1 MIRAAHSAF
10 GCHDPAGDSQPRRPQ
25 IEQRHMAVAPCPLP
39 VNSSSPSLSPTARP
53 SAGGPP
59 PASARPPC
67 CCRGAA
73 ARSIEPKLGFPPPPG
88 TFAASLP
95 LERRAEAG
103 SGGGGRFRRP
113 PCRPSS
119 VLTPSSARTPGPR
132 AVPPSRSSA
141 LAGAR
146 GSHRHSAGRSTPP
159 LTPPSSPTRA
169 VRQGMVAYPRIIP
182 MDLLVGRS
190 LELMSQRSRPQG
202 AAGPTMAQRGSPR
215 PI

>member
-10 GCHDPAGDSQPRRPQ
+10 GCHDPAGDSQSRRPQ

-53 SAGGPP
+53 SAGGLP
-59 PASARPPC
+59 PASARRRVAAVALPP
-67 CCRGAA
+67 
-73 ARSIEPKLGFPPPPG
+73 
-88 TFAASLP
+88 
-95 LERRAEAG
+95 ERRAEAG
-103 SGGGGRFRRP
+103 VLAATGHVRRLAAARTQSGSWLWRRRP
-113 PCRPSS
+113 LPSASLPPELGTHAELSTHAGPAGGASFTLFRPRRCSG
-119 VLTPSSARTPGPR
+119 LTLAFGRALHPSF
-132 AVPPSRSSA
+132 
-141 LAGAR
+141 
-146 GSHRHSAGRSTPP
+146 TPP
-159 LTPPSSPTRA
+159 SPTRA

>member
-103 SGGGGRFRRP
+103 SGGGDHFRRP

-119 VLTPSSARTPGPR
+119 ARTPSSADGASFTLFRPRRCSGLTPAFGR
-132 AVPPSRSSA
+132 ALHSSSHSSFFAHSRRKAGHGRVPPHHPDGSLGRA
-141 LAGAR
+141 LAGA
-146 GSHRHSAGRSTPP
+146 
-159 LTPPSSPTRA
+159 
-169 VRQGMVAYPRIIP
+169 
-182 MDLLVGRS
+182 
-190 LELMSQRSRPQG
+190 MSQRSRPQG